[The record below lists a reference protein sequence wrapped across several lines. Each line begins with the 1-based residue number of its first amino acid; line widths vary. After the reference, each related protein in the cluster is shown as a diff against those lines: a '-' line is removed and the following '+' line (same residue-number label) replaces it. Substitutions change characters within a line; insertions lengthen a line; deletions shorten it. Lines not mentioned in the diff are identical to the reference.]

1 MSLTYLGDQITI
13 YSGSAMLLAG
23 VIGNG
28 MNIFIFSTTHTYRT
42 TPLSFYYLIGS
53 IDNMIYILIFLIT
66 RIATAIIGI
75 DLTFTSLIW
84 CKARAFFT
92 LFLAP
97 ISFTCSC
104 LATIDQFFVTSQN
117 VNLRLCS
124 NIKWAHR
131 IIIIAIIVWFIHGIF
146 APVFY
151 NITPIRCGSTNA
163 VYADYATIYPTV
175 ILCAIPVLIMVVFG
189 CLAYR
194 NIRLTIVLVAQHADR
209 QLTKMILIQVL
220 LVVIS
225 IMPYGINS
233 AYRLITV
240 AIPKSIDRQVEEAF
254 ITTMVS
260 LVSYLYYIVCVI
272 FSL

>member
-1 MSLTYLGDQITI
+1 M
-13 YSGSAMLLAG
+13 
-23 VIGNG
+23 
-28 MNIFIFSTTHTYRT
+28 IFS
-42 TPLSFYYLIGS
+42 
-53 IDNMIYILIFLIT
+53 LIFLIT
-66 RIATAIIGI
+66 RIVTAIIGI
-75 DLTFTSLIW
+75 GLTFTSLIW

-117 VNLRLCS
+117 VNLRRCS

-131 IIIIAIIVWFIHGIF
+131 IIIIAIIVWFIHGVFGSIF
-146 APVFY
+146 Y
-151 NITPIRCGSTNA
+151 SITPIRCSSTNA
-163 VYADYATIYPTV
+163 VYAGYTTIYPPV

-189 CLAYR
+189 YLAYQ
-194 NIRLTIVLVAQHADR
+194 NIHSTRALAEQQADR
-209 QLTKMILIQVL
+209 QLTKMILIQVV

-225 IMPYGINS
+225 TIPYGINS

-240 AIPKSIDRQVEEAF
+240 RIPKPIDQQVEEAF

-260 LVSYLYYIVCVI
+260 LVSYLYYIVCVYI
-272 FSL
+272 LYEIN